1 MIAPTNVMVR
11 VKDNVTIVV
20 KEDAMDV
27 EDVMDR
33 VHHAQTIVLPLVK
46 RDVVDLAVSIAMKHV
61 NMIVKENAKI
71 PVKRYVTQLVEE
83 NHVKVYVLKNAMINA
98 RRRVMKPAQIIALDN
113 VKMNVVKKDVKTIV
127 DLNVEIVVLLTV
139 KWIVSV
145 AVKTVVVLIA
155 LVVVKVVANHHVKEH
170 VCLHVK
176 EVVNLNVMDVLAVV
190 QLAIQHAVLRVSTL
204 LQFTQFRKLKK
215 NNHPN
220 YNVKFIIKEKSLCH
234 TIISKQLF
242 QRISIIN

>member
-1 MIAPTNVMVR
+1 MV
-11 VKDNVTIVV
+11 V
-20 KEDAMDV
+20 
-27 EDVMDR
+27 
-33 VHHAQTIVLPLVK
+33 IVLVK
-46 RDVVDLAVSIAMKHV
+46 VVAKEIAMVVVVATAHVIQLAMMNAMLFVKLYVVDIAVKIVCKHV
-61 NMIVKENAKI
+61 MMLVRENAKI
-71 PVKRYVTQLVEE
+71 LVKRYVTRLVEE
-83 NHVKVYVLKNAMINA
+83 THVKDYVLPNVMMNA
-98 RRRVMKPAQIIALDN
+98 RRRVMKPAQKDAPNN
-113 VKMNVVKKDVKTIV
+113 VKMIVVVDVKTVV

-145 AVKTVVVLIA
+145 AVKTVVALIVLA
-155 LVVVKVVANHHVKEH
+155 VVKVVANHHVKEH

-176 EVVNLNVMDVLAVV
+176 EVVNLNVMAALDVAPLV
-190 QLAIQHAVLRVSTL
+190 IQHVVLRVSTL

-234 TIISKQLF
+234 TIISKQLS